1 MSEKVLERKLKH
13 ARVTLTLG
21 TVIVLL
27 LAALIILLVLI
38 FTQPVNSAAETM
50 PEVDLEAMAELK
62 SLEDLNAG
70 DVLADI
76 SSVDQSRYDSISESE
91 YIESSIQASVEA
103 SIALS
108 SAMESL
114 SIEEEENSIAA
125 SIYESSV
132 AESLS
137 IEASSIEE
145 SRSIEASIE
154 ASVAEWEALCAP
166 LAGSHLI
173 PGQVVYN
180 CDDTDIPYLRNL
192 FSNCIVVGNSRAKNA
207 VDCGIMTEREVI
219 YVSGQPAAT
228 FGEPVSR
235 GAYLYKRKTLLI
247 LGLNDL
253 GYYKSDSFAFQED
266 YRKLIDLYYSINPNS
281 TLYLQE
287 ILPVPDEAAPY
298 FWRYKQIPVFCDRI
312 KELCAEKNC
321 VYVSASDYADF
332 KYINSED
339 HAHYGK
345 EFYFLWAQTIAN
357 QLHLWE
363 DLAGFT
369 YNYPY

>member
-1 MSEKVLERKLKH
+1 MSERLLERKLKH
-13 ARVTLTLG
+13 ARITLTLL
-21 TVIVLL
+21 TIIVLL
-27 LAALIILLVLI
+27 IAALIILLVLI
-38 FTQPVNSAAETM
+38 FTQPVSTAAETL

-70 DVLADI
+70 EVLQDI
-76 SSVDQSRYDSISESE
+76 SSVDQSRYDAISESE
-91 YIESSIQASVEA
+91 SIEASIQASIEA

-108 SAMESL
+108 SAMESM
-114 SIEEEENSIAA
+114 SIEEENSIAA

-132 AESLS
+132 QRSM
-137 IEASSIEE
+137 EE
-145 SRSIEASIE
+145 SVQESMSIAASIE
-154 ASVAEWEALCAP
+154 ASVAEWGALCAP

-207 VDCGIMTEREVI
+207 VDCGIMTEKEVI

-253 GYYKSDSFAFQED
+253 GYYKSDSYAFQED

-332 KYINSED
+332 KLINSED

-363 DLAGFT
+363 DLAGFG